1 MESVRI
7 IEIPECKMVSSG
19 VGMFGDGTLEKFDE
33 WFSALPNSIY
43 PKDFLYWDSSSEEK
57 LGFHWLYLYEEGLNV
72 PAEFD
77 IIDFRGGL
85 YAVATGI
92 DQQTDMDTM
101 KAEIHAFLLQHGF
114 CWDETRPSLGH
125 VITSPITRETLGYD
139 QMNYW
144 FPIKAK

>member
-7 IEIPECKMVSSG
+7 IEIPECKVVSSG

-33 WFSALPNSIY
+33 WFSALPHSIY
-43 PKDFLYWDSSSEEK
+43 PKDFLHWDSSSEEK
-57 LGFHWLYLYEEGLNV
+57 QGFHWLYLYEEGLNV

-114 CWDETRPSLGH
+114 YWDETRPSLGH